1 MRRALNN
8 KPTPD
13 KNDVGHPYCY
23 KYPRPAVTADIVL
36 FRSPRDEI
44 EVLLIRRAHDPFKGK
59 WALPGGFV
67 DENEPL
73 EHAALR
79 ELEEETGVKGVRLE
93 QVAAFGDPGRDPRGH
108 TVSIAFAGVLRKNRA
123 VRAGDDAAEA
133 EWHPAL
139 LPPALAFDHR
149 KILRAALE
157 HVFGK
162 DLAKASRIKKATKPA
177 RRPR

>member
-1 MRRALNN
+1 MRRSPNKSTTLNN
-8 KPTPD
+8 SD
-13 KNDVGHPYCY
+13 AGQHSYCY

-36 FRSPRDEI
+36 FLTAGDELQ
-44 EVLLIRRAHDPFKGK
+44 VLLIKRAHDPSKGK

-73 EHAALR
+73 KHAALR
-79 ELEEETGVKGVRLE
+79 ELEEETGVKRVSLE

-108 TVSIAFAGVLRKNRA
+108 TVSIAFAGVLRSNRN
-123 VRAGDDAAEA
+123 VKAGDDAAQA

-139 LPPALAFDHR
+139 HPPPLAFDHN

-162 DLAKASRIKKATKPA
+162 DFRKVLRSEKAI
-177 RRPR
+177 RPRRTR